1 MNSEIYKSN
10 ILVIDDLE
18 DNLLLIDGILDNE
31 GFLNVHTVLS
41 AKEGID
47 YLKENKVD
55 IIVLDIMMPVM
66 DGIEAC
72 RYIRNQLCLSNVMIL
87 LATAKDDIET
97 LKIGLE
103 EAGANDYVRK
113 PFANDIELVSRIKNL
128 LLLKYNMDLASK
140 KEAQLKKS
148 ERILMSQSKMA
159 AMGEMIGNIAHQWR
173 QPLSLISTASSGLQ
187 LNKELDVLTDE
198 DFEKY
203 TQSIIDNT
211 IYLST
216 IIDDFR
222 NFYKPNKEKEYFNMK
237 DVMKINLELLSAGLR
252 NNDIEI
258 IEDYED
264 LTIFSHKNELIQVVI
279 NLLNNARDAI
289 IEQKINHQHYIFVKC
304 FKSNNSTIITITDNA
319 NGVNENIKCKIFD
332 PYFTTKHQAQGTGL
346 GLYMSKKIVSESL
359 NGQFFIENIEYKYND
374 IDYKGAR
381 FTISIPF
388 NSQ

>member
-1 MNSEIYKSN
+1 MNNEIFKSN

-31 GFLNVHTVLS
+31 GFDNVHTVLS
-41 AKEGID
+41 AMEGIE
-47 YLKENKVD
+47 YLKEHKVD
-55 IIVLDIMMPVM
+55 IVILDIMMPVM

-72 RYIRNQLCLSNVMIL
+72 RYIRNELCLADVMIL

-140 KEAQLKKS
+140 KAAQLKQS
-148 ERILMSQSKMA
+148 EQIIMSQSKMA

-187 LNKELDVLTDE
+187 MNKELDILSDE

-252 NNDIEI
+252 NNEIKI
-258 IEDYED
+258 IEEYED
-264 LTIFSHKNELIQVVI
+264 LTLFSHKNELIQVVI

-289 IEQKINHQHYIFVKC
+289 VEQKIEQQHYIFVKC
-304 FKSNNSTIITITDNA
+304 YKGDGAIVITITDNA
-319 NGVNENIKCKIFD
+319 NGVNEDIKCKIFE
-332 PYFTTKHQAQGTGL
+332 PYFTTKHQSQGTGL

-359 NGQFFIENIEYKYND
+359 NGQFFIENVEYEYEKVQ
-374 IDYKGAR
+374 YKGAR
-381 FTISIPF
+381 FTISLPIT
-388 NSQ
+388 